1 MSWVHTADTSDFTES
16 VVIERVRG
24 KRSIAIYRIDGNYFA
39 TSNICTHA
47 NGLLSCGQIV
57 DGYIECPL
65 HFGLFEVATGK
76 AQGAPVTRDLA
87 TFPVR
92 IEGTRVLVQLADD
105 ST

>member
-1 MSWVHTADTSDFTES
+1 MNGAHIADTSDFAERA
-16 VVIERVRG
+16 VIERVRG
-24 KRSIAIYRIDGNYFA
+24 KRSIAIYRIDGEYFA

-65 HFGLFEVATGK
+65 HFGLFEAATGK
-76 AQGAPVTRDLA
+76 ARSAPVTRNLA

-92 IEGTRVLVQLADD
+92 IEGTRVLMQLSD
-105 ST
+105 